1 MTENN
6 RTQTLLDATGGIRE
20 EYIEEAAAYR
30 RSRPVWAAFAAVAA
44 VLAILIGVAVQRQPE
59 TPKIDPIAFF
69 AIRAYAVDGTVAT
82 LEKAGD
88 SSDLTAGESDLFPG
102 KKVYTLDISL
112 SNADG
117 SGVDLSNYRFEC
129 YHRGNYLEPG
139 ESDEYISITWLE
151 EDDFYGYR
159 ITGWCEEVEYV
170 DITIRD
176 HSGMIMYQKS
186 MFIKLAEEYS
196 VDVYTAYSYEK
207 DLSTQALIEKLF
219 DTGQRYYIN
228 TMAVST
234 AGERYEILVSQC
246 GGFAELEQR
255 KDAASLLLQR
265 WVLEMEERKN
275 PVSSLDCSGMYG
287 LLLAQDAHWNNLTEE
302 ELAVVESY
310 DLDRFSETMR
320 DPSVHWERATY
331 AIYMMDD
338 YKPEYNLLVEYEDR
352 AQQKSDYLFVSRCN
366 VGLGAESRTI
376 GWTIRIDVEEPT
388 VLRFTV
394 VDGEDNII
402 RQERIVITPT
412 ENGYLLVTELNT

>member
-1 MTENN
+1 MTE
-6 RTQTLLDATGGIRE
+6 RKRIQTLLDATGGIRE

-30 RSRPVWAAFAAVAA
+30 RSRPVWVAFAAVAA

-59 TPKIDPIAFF
+59 TPRIDPIAFF

-129 YHRGNYLEPG
+129 YHRGKYLEPG
-139 ESDEYISITWLE
+139 QSDEQISVTWLE
-151 EDDFYGYR
+151 EDGFFGYR
-159 ITGWCEEVEYV
+159 ITGWCASAEYV
-170 DITIRD
+170 DVTIRD
-176 HSGMIMYQKS
+176 HSGMILYQKS

-196 VDVYTAYSYEK
+196 VDVYTAYAYEK
-207 DLSTQALIEKLF
+207 DLSTQVLIEKLF

-228 TMAVST
+228 TMAACTS
-234 AGERYEILVSQC
+234 GEQYEILVSQC

-265 WVLEMEERKN
+265 WVLEMEEMKN

-287 LLLAQDAHWNNLTEE
+287 LLLAQDAYWNNLTEE
-302 ELAVVESY
+302 ELAVIESY

-320 DPSVHWERATY
+320 DPNIHWERTTY
-331 AIYMMDD
+331 LIYMMDD
-338 YKPEYNLLVEYEDR
+338 YKPEYNLRVEYEDR
-352 AQQKSDYLFVSRCN
+352 TQQESDYLFVSRVN
-366 VGLGAESRTI
+366 MGLGEECRTI
-376 GWTIRIDVEEPT
+376 GWSIRIYVEQPT
-388 VLRFTV
+388 VLCFTV
-394 VDGEDNII
+394 VDGENNEIL
-402 RQERIVITPT
+402 QKRILVTPT
-412 ENGYLLVTELNT
+412 ENGYLLVTELDT